1 MHHFIVVIV
10 HLLLGSLV
18 FRVVPPTSGEI
29 YLSVVVD
36 IAPNLYIVDDGKDL
50 GGGSFCCW

>member
-10 HLLLGSLV
+10 HLLLSSLV

-50 GGGSFCCW
+50 NSGKFCW

>member
-10 HLLLGSLV
+10 HLLLSALV
-18 FRVVPPTSGEI
+18 FRVVPPTSSEI
-29 YLSVVVD
+29 YLCVVVD

-50 GGGSFCCW
+50 DGGSFCC

>member
-10 HLLLGSLV
+10 HLLLSSLV
-18 FRVVPPTSGEI
+18 FRVVAPTSGEI

-50 GGGSFCCW
+50 DGGSFCCW